1 MFNLSQI
8 PVDEASGLNPVQPT
22 HCAELQPVNHAEGKN
37 AMLFCSQV
45 NRNLFGAECPVTGR
59 VGSAEAAVLGYGRRD
74 VVWRVGADDSEEHIG
89 LHFKPNFSTF
99 DHESDADGPNWSS

>member
-1 MFNLSQI
+1 
-8 PVDEASGLNPVQPT
+8 
-22 HCAELQPVNHAEGKN
+22 
-37 AMLFCSQV
+37 
-45 NRNLFGAECPVTGR
+45 
-59 VGSAEAAVLGYGRRD
+59 